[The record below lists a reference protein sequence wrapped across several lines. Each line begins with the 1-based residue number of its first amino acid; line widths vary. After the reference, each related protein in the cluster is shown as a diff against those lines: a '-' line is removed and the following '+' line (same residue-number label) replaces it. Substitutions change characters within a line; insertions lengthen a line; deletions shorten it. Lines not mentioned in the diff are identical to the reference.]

1 MFIFSPRL
9 SILSLLGVLTESI
22 VKIRVGRAVE
32 TLQHETLWVLMS
44 FGPSY
49 PGAQALFKG
58 MVVCLNA
65 LPLTDGDDSLG

>member
-1 MFIFSPRL
+1 
-9 SILSLLGVLTESI
+9 
-22 VKIRVGRAVE
+22 VGRAVE

-65 LPLTDGDDSLG
+65 LPLTDGDDSLGWDPQVDLKAWRGLKPPPWYSF